1 MNYNYYQEGG
11 KKVYVDNVANR
22 RLGRVG
28 KPYGPSSSNKPKNC
42 VNEKKSIYSTPESRK
57 SNKHVTVHKVFYL
70 LFSVDILVF
79 DKRYDLGFKISS
91 LDKKNKPNKELKKYI
106 DFNTLVSWHKKH
118 IMDMGKYISTDTMGV
133 TINDVK
139 KDSDGIM
146 SVKITTVYDT
156 PRQTSD
162 KEPLYDNDI
171 EFIGQMI
178 GNADDDGNYP
188 VKVKKSTK
196 YKTAALVG
204 SKLIS
209 FRLDTKQPILRKK
222 PIRKKPSNL
231 VDPKNDKLIK
241 ISDTK
246 EHVKVRRLS
255 AGAYYRKHRGRERI
269 LGDVCQI
276 RDTTP
281 ELKCLLKRTNGTV
294 YWAKKSKSGKG
305 QELCGDWKKNCK
317 EFIY

>member
-11 KKVYVDNVANR
+11 KKVYVDNTANR

-28 KPYGPSSSNKPKNC
+28 KPYGSSG
-42 VNEKKSIYSTPESRK
+42 
-57 SNKHVTVHKVFYL
+57 SNKHTTVQKVFYL
-70 LFSVDILVF
+70 LFSVDILLF

-156 PRQTSD
+156 PGQTSD
-162 KEPLYDNDI
+162 KNPLYDDDI

-196 YKTAALVG
+196 YKASALVG
-204 SKLIS
+204 SALIS
-209 FRLDTKQPILRKK
+209 FSQDQKTIHKETSRK
-222 PIRKKPSNL
+222 ITPSHL
-231 VDPKNDKLIK
+231 VDPKNDKLVK
-241 ISDTK
+241 ITK
-246 EHVKVRRLS
+246 VKGQDIVKRLS
-255 AGAYYRKHRGRERI
+255 AGAYYRKHRGPGRI
-269 LGDVCQI
+269 LGHVCQI
-276 RDTTP
+276 RDTDS
-281 ELKCLLKRTNGTV
+281 ELKCLLKRSNGTV

-305 QELCGDWKKNCK
+305 QELCGNWKKNCK
-317 EFIY
+317 ESVDILK